1 MSELEERLARIRL
14 LILDVDGTLTDGFV
28 YYGLAEGPLKRFHI
42 RDGQGITNVQRVGV
56 TVAFVTG
63 DEAESTRLRAKRLA
77 VEEVHEGVEDKAA
90 AVRDLLARHGLSRD
104 EAAYM
109 GDEPGDLPGMAEVG
123 FTAAPA
129 DAVDEVRQR
138 VDWISAC
145 PGGRGA
151 VRELCDAIIA
161 AKRTDPRA

>member
-1 MSELEERLARIRL
+1 MTDRLSRIRL
-14 LILDVDGTLTDGFV
+14 LVLDVDGTLTDGFV

-42 RDGQGITNVQRVGV
+42 RDGQGVTNVQRAGV
-56 TVAFVTG
+56 AVAFVTG
-63 DEAESTRLRAKRLA
+63 DVAESTRLRAERLR
-77 VEEVHEGVEDKAA
+77 VEELHQGVEEKGPV
-90 AVRDLLARHGLSRD
+90 VRELLARYGLTRD

-129 DAVDEVRQR
+129 DAVAEVLAR
-138 VDWISAC
+138 VDWVSAC

-151 VRELCDAIIA
+151 VRELCDLLVKA
-161 AKRTDPRA
+161 RSG

>member
-1 MSELEERLARIRL
+1 VANFTERLSRIRL
-14 LILDVDGTLTDGFV
+14 LVLDVDGTLTDGFV

-42 RDGQGITNVQRVGV
+42 RDGQGVTNVQRAGV

-63 DEAESTRLRAKRLA
+63 DTAESTRLRAERLNVQELHQG
-77 VEEVHEGVEDKAA
+77 VEEKGAT
-90 AVRDLLARHGLSRD
+90 VRDLLARHGLSRE

-109 GDEPGDLPGMAEVG
+109 GDEPGDLAGMDEVG

-129 DAVDEVRQR
+129 DAVEEVRAR
-138 VDWISAC
+138 VDWISAF

-151 VRELCDAIIA
+151 VRELCDAIVRA
-161 AKRTDPRA
+161 RTG

>member
-1 MSELEERLARIRL
+1 VTDLVERLARLRL

-28 YYGLAEGPLKRFHI
+28 VYGLSAGPLKRFHI
-42 RDGQGITNVQRVGV
+42 RDGQGVTNVQRAGV
-56 TVAFVTG
+56 TVAFVSG
-63 DEAESTRLRAKRLA
+63 DVAEATRLRAQRLG
-77 VEEVHEGVEDKAA
+77 VEELHEGVEDKAVV
-90 AVRDLLARHGLSRD
+90 VRDLLTRYRLSPD

-138 VDWISAC
+138 VDWVSRL

-151 VRELCDAIIA
+151 VRELCDAIV
-161 AKRTDPRA
+161 RARHA

>member
-1 MSELEERLARIRL
+1 LGDFAQRLSRIRL

-63 DEAESTRLRAKRLA
+63 DVAEATRLRAERLK
-77 VEEVHEGVEDKAA
+77 VDELHQGIEDKAA
-90 AVRDLLARHGLSRD
+90 VVRELLARYGLSAG

-109 GDEPGDLPGMAEVG
+109 GDEPGDLPAMAEVG

-129 DAVDEVRQR
+129 DAVPEARER
-138 VDWISAC
+138 VDWVSAC

-151 VRELCDAIIA
+151 VRELCDAIV
-161 AKRTDPRA
+161 RARQG

>member
-1 MSELEERLARIRL
+1 LSDLAKRLSRIRL
-14 LILDVDGTLTDGFV
+14 LVLDVDGTLTDGFV

-42 RDGQGITNVQRVGV
+42 RDGQGITNVQGAGV

-63 DEAESTRLRAKRLA
+63 DVAESTRLRAERLS
-77 VEEVHEGVEDKAA
+77 VEELHQGVEEKGVV
-90 AVRDLLARHGLSRD
+90 VRDLLARHGLTRD

-129 DAVDEVRQR
+129 DAVEKVRKR
-138 VDWISAC
+138 ADWISAFA
-145 PGGRGA
+145 GGRGA
-151 VRELCDAIIA
+151 VRELCDAIVR
-161 AKRTDPRA
+161 AKGG

>member
-1 MSELEERLARIRL
+1 LSDLAQRLSRIRL

-42 RDGQGITNVQRVGV
+42 RDGQGITNVQGVGV

-63 DEAESTRLRAKRLA
+63 DVAEATRLRAERLN
-77 VEEVHEGVEDKAA
+77 VHELHQGVQDKGK
-90 AVRDLLARHGLSRD
+90 AVRELLARCGLGPD

-109 GDEPGDLPGMAEVG
+109 GDEPGDLPAMAEVG

-129 DAVDEVRQR
+129 DAVTEVRER
-138 VDWISAC
+138 VDWVSAC

-151 VRELCDAIIA
+151 VRELCDAIV
-161 AKRTDPRA
+161 RARQA

>member
-1 MSELEERLARIRL
+1 M
-14 LILDVDGTLTDGFV
+14 
-28 YYGLAEGPLKRFHI
+28 YKR
-42 RDGQGITNVQRVGV
+42 Q
-56 TVAFVTG
+56 AFVSG
-63 DEAESTRLRAKRLA
+63 DVAEATRLRAQRLG
-77 VEEVHEGVEDKAA
+77 VEELHEGVEDKAVV
-90 AVRDLLARHGLSRD
+90 VRDLLTRYGLSPD

-138 VDWISAC
+138 VDWVSRL

-151 VRELCDAIIA
+151 VRELCDAIV
-161 AKRTDPRA
+161 RARHA

>member
-1 MSELEERLARIRL
+1 M
-14 LILDVDGTLTDGFV
+14 DGTLTDGFV

-63 DEAESTRLRAKRLA
+63 DVAEATRLRAERLN
-77 VEEVHEGVEDKAA
+77 VEELHQGVEDKGQT
-90 AVRDLLARHGLSRD
+90 VRELLARHGLSVE

-109 GDEPGDLPGMAEVG
+109 GDEPGDLPAMAEVG
-123 FTAAPA
+123 LSAAPA
-129 DAVDEVRQR
+129 DAVPEVRER
-138 VDWISAC
+138 ADWVSTC

-151 VRELCDAIIA
+151 VRELCDAIV
-161 AKRTDPRA
+161 RARQG

>member
-1 MSELEERLARIRL
+1 VSDLPERLARIRL
-14 LILDVDGTLTDGFV
+14 LVLDVDGTLTDGFV

-56 TVAFVTG
+56 AVAFVTG
-63 DEAESTRLRAKRLA
+63 DVAESTRLRAARLGVQELHQG
-77 VEEVHEGVEDKAA
+77 VEEKGSV
-90 AVRDLLARHGLSRD
+90 VRDLLARHGLARE

-129 DAVDEVRQR
+129 DAVEEVRAR
-138 VDWISAC
+138 VDWVSASV
-145 PGGRGA
+145 GGQGA
-151 VRELCDAIIA
+151 VRELCDAIVKA
-161 AKRTDPRA
+161 RPG